1 MKISNWKLVMLL
13 AFLMI
18 TGGLGISIW
27 GINTDHN
34 LTIWLGISA
43 IVICCVSWWFW
54 VMLVIR
60 TMIQCTE
67 KTQQGL
73 GEIKYDIREV
83 RTMIRDLDS
92 SDKR

>member
-1 MKISNWKLVMLL
+1 MKIHWKTVMFVAVIGILL
-13 AFLMI
+13 
-18 TGGLGISIW
+18 GLAVSVW
-27 GINTDHN
+27 GIGHENMEAAWIGII
-34 LTIWLGISA
+34 TIGA
-43 IVICCVSWWFW
+43 VCVSWWFW
-54 VMLVIR
+54 VMLIIR
-60 TMIQCTE
+60 TMMECSL